1 MLIDADFLSPTLP
14 HPQVGTRRDRSSP
27 QRTQRGDVFAGMKR
41 IIHSSLSV
49 TGRQTRSPAG
59 KFYSSH
65 RKVHGVWAESGSLM
79 MLLTDIPPA
88 LWNAVGNYFTGAFL
102 CDLCVL
108 CERQKEMGS
117 FIMSDYCKLVIDYWR
132 LSGA

>member
-1 MLIDADFLSPTLP
+1 MLIDTNFLSPTPPLMAGSFESAERNLLLP
-14 HPQVGTRRDRSSP
+14 WWERNHPIKANLKRLVAQVWL
-27 QRTQRGDVFAGMKR
+27 
-41 IIHSSLSV
+41 I
-49 TGRQTRSPAG
+49 
-59 KFYSSH
+59 YSSH

-108 CERQKEMGS
+108 CER
-117 FIMSDYCKLVIDYWR
+117 
-132 LSGA
+132 